1 MKINNDFN
9 NEFYNS
15 TWAYVKETSTEHS
28 SSSKGRIL
36 FFSSSS
42 SSYGYS
48 SNMNILAKKKVSVK
62 YSLTFPY
69 FAGLS
74 ISNINK
80 SIFTKII
87 SHHFLIRA

>member
-28 SSSKGRIL
+28 SSSKGRFL
-36 FFSSSS
+36 FFGSSF
-42 SSYGYS
+42 SSYSYS
-48 SNMNILAKKKVSVK
+48 SNVNTLIKKKVSVK
-62 YSLTFPY
+62 YSLTFP

-80 SIFTKII
+80 NVFTKRI
-87 SHHFLIRA
+87 SYHFLVRT